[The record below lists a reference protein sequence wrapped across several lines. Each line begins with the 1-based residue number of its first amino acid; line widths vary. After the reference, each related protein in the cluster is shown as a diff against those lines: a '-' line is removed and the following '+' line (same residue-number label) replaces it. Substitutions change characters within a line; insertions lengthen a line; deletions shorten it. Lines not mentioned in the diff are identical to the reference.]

1 MESLTVHTADELVT
15 RWEKRAESLLPTPGH
30 TLAGSYDLGQG
41 HAYRMAAVELR
52 AILNE
57 ARRTIGEIAADTG
70 STPGEVA
77 RAILKGSTQ

>member
-41 HAYRMAAVELR
+41 HAYRMAATELR

-57 ARRTIGEIAADTG
+57 ARRDPTWRAA
-70 STPGEVA
+70 EA
-77 RAILKGSTQ
+77 RIDRATMDEKWPA